1 VVFSSFVFV
10 SLFLPIVFLVNHK
23 LPSRVSNAVLIVFS
37 LLLYAW
43 GEPVYV
49 ALLVAAIL
57 ANYGIALFIH
67 ARPRLGTALALL
79 LNLGLLYG
87 CKYLS
92 FTLETISAL
101 TGRSFSVHIHM
112 PIGVSFYTFQAMSY
126 VFDVKR
132 GVCRPQRS
140 LSKLMLYIAL
150 FPQLIAGPIVKYS
163 DIESYLDD
171 RHASAEEIA
180 RGFRR
185 FCVGL
190 AKKVLVANVLAKAA
204 DAAFALAPG
213 DMSVA
218 IAWLGAAAY
227 ALQIYYDFS
236 GYSDMAIGIG
246 LALGFRFRENFAHPY
261 AASSMRGFW
270 RRWHIS
276 LSLWFREYVYI
287 PLGGNRRGPL
297 RTAANRLIVFLLT
310 GLWHGAN
317 WTFLVWGLG
326 NGILVA
332 IEGLIAPDER
342 SRPLRGVGRLYVIV
356 ACICLFVVFRADSL
370 GHAAAYLARMWTW
383 PAGATD
389 AERVLIAGL
398 FDGHMI
404 LTMAMA
410 TVCAGN
416 RAGTLRRGFAAMGA
430 GRFFEPCA
438 YLCSLGLLLLSFF
451 ALASQTYNPFIYFRF

>member
-1 VVFSSFVFV
+1 MVFSSFVFV

-49 ALLVAAIL
+49 ALLVAAVL
-57 ANYGIALFIH
+57 VNYGIALFIH
-67 ARPRLGTALALL
+67 ARPRLGMTLALL
-79 LNLGLLYG
+79 LNLGLLYS

-101 TGRSFSVHIHM
+101 TGRSFFVHIHM

-140 LSKLMLYIAL
+140 LFKLMLYIAL
-150 FPQLIAGPIVKYS
+150 FPQLIAGPIVKYG
-163 DIESYLDD
+163 DIASYLDD
-171 RHASAEEIA
+171 RHASAEDIA

-204 DAAFALAPG
+204 DAAFALSPG
-213 DMSVA
+213 DMSAA
-218 IAWLGAAAY
+218 IAWLGAIAY
-227 ALQIYYDFS
+227 ALQIFYDFS

-261 AASSMRGFW
+261 AAPSMREFW

-297 RTAANRLIVFLLT
+297 RTAANRLVVFLLT

-326 NGILVA
+326 NGILVT
-332 IEGLIAPDER
+332 IEGLISPDER

-356 ACICLFVVFRADSL
+356 MCICLFVVFRADSL
-370 GHAAAYLARMWTW
+370 GHAAAYLARMWTG
-383 PAGATD
+383 PASATD

-398 FDGHMI
+398 LDGHMI
-404 LTMAMA
+404 LTMVMAM
-410 TVCAGN
+410 VCAGN
-416 RAGTLRRGFAAMGA
+416 WAETLRRGFTALGA
-430 GRFFEPCA
+430 GRFCEPCA
-438 YLCSLGLLLLSFF
+438 YLCSLGLLLLSLF